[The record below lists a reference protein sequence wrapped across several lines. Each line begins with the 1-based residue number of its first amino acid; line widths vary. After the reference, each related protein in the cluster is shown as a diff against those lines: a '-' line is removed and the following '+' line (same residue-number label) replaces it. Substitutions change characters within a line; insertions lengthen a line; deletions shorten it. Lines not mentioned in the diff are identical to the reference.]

1 MSTQNTIRIVA
12 AVLDTQNL
20 VLYKP
25 DGQTI
30 KIAQGDSRIRP
41 ILDKVTPGISA
52 NGYFDLDMPDVVQEN
67 AFGTFEKKGGITRFF
82 KVAKSMLNRVFNLD
96 SAPVEPV
103 SVGTVP
109 QPQANEAQL
118 AKAVEEIMAHA
129 VPATSPDFT
138 TENVLEQRPIADDS
152 GVTPARDAVNEDERH
167 SHTVVAV
174 VNNQIVPGVE
184 KLTKQIVHAAATN
197 TKGMDAFLS
206 RCASVAGQRKHS
218 VEDLLRFMER
228 GDLPIAEDGSILI
241 YKVLR
246 KSDTKGTFVD
256 CHTRSV
262 PQKVGSYVCM
272 DEKLVDPNRRNE
284 CSNGLHVARRGY
296 VNGFPGDVCV
306 LAKLSPEDV
315 IAVPEYDAN
324 KMRVCGYH
332 IIFELTNEMYD
343 LLKKNKP
350 ITEIEAG
357 RILLAKAIAGD
368 HIGITEEVR
377 ITGQMGSGVIITPKD
392 KAAQQPPVVKK
403 PELAQAVALD
413 EVKNN
418 VDTPPVNPKEVA
430 QEVVALSRK
439 DTAKGLYDTYQ
450 RAADPEEKATAL
462 QALVDFKK
470 SCKVGWEKLG
480 IPDPTPTPV
489 KTQPVKAPTKSN
501 SKAQVKA
508 KPEGKTMT
516 PREEIQHLLPKF
528 DAATGQAKVD
538 FAHDILK
545 LKQQAKKSWDVLGVP
560 KATVDKIM
568 LRTK

>member
-1 MSTQNTIRIVA
+1 MSTQNTTRIVA

-30 KIAQGDSRIRP
+30 KIPQGDSRIRP
-41 ILDKVTPGISA
+41 ILDKVTPGITA
-52 NGYFDLDMPDVVQEN
+52 QGYFDLDIPDMVQEN

-96 SAPVEPV
+96 TAPVEPV
-103 SVGTVP
+103 SVGAIP
-109 QPQANEAQL
+109 QPQASEAQL

-129 VPATSPDFT
+129 VPASSPDFT
-138 TENVLEQRPIADDS
+138 TENVLAQRPIADDH
-152 GVTPARDAVNEDERH
+152 GVTPSRDAINEEENH

-197 TKGMDAFLS
+197 TKGMDAFLT

-246 KSDTKGTFVD
+246 KKGTHYVD
-256 CHTRSV
+256 CHTQKV

-272 DEKLVDPNRRNE
+272 DEKLVDSNRRNE

-296 VNGFPGDVCV
+296 VQGFHGDVCV

-315 IAVPEYDAN
+315 IAVPDYDAN

-332 IIFELTNEMYD
+332 IIFELTDEMYN

-357 RILLAKAIAGD
+357 RVLLAKALAGN

-377 ITGQMGSGVIITPKD
+377 ITGQLGTGVVITPKD
-392 KAAQQPPVVKK
+392 KAPEQPTAVKK
-403 PELAQAVALD
+403 PELSQAVALD
-413 EVKNN
+413 EVANG
-418 VDTPPVNPKEVA
+418 VITPPVSPKEVA

-439 DTAKGLYDTYQ
+439 DTAKGLYESFVNAKGTVDEQ
-450 RAADPEEKATAL
+450 DAL
-462 QALVDFKK
+462 QALLDFKK
-470 SCKVGWEKLG
+470 SCKVGWERLG
-480 IPDPTPTPV
+480 IHDPIPTPV
-489 KTQPVKAPTKSN
+489 KAQPVKASAESNTKT
-501 SKAQVKA
+501 QVKT
-508 KPEGKTMT
+508 KPEGKPMT

-528 DAATGQAKVD
+528 EQATGQAKID

-560 KATVDKIM
+560 KATVDKII